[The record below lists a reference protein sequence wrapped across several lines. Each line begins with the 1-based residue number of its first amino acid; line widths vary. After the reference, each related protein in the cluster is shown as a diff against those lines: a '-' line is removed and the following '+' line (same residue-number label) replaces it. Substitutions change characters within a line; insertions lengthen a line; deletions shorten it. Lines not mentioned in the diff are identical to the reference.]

1 MGVGIFNKIKN
12 AFKSIGGKV
21 KSFAQK
27 AVKAIP
33 KVVDIGKQVIN
44 ATRPI
49 LGGLPI
55 IGDVVNAADTG
66 LRVADGVG
74 RFGKSILNEVK

>member
-1 MGVGIFNKIKN
+1 N

-21 KSFAQK
+21 KSLAQK

-44 ATRPI
+44 AIRPI

-66 LRVADGVG
+66 LRVAEGVG